1 MIKNKKRTIILAI
14 LLTVVII
21 TLIIIG
27 RSRYLDLPLS
37 SPMSHL
43 PNGDWGPVLY
53 ITQVFPDEYSRKYI
67 LRKETEVYGNNG
79 NYNFDTPQDVTN
91 YFSDYLLR
99 NGWEVAHKNPYYLCQ
114 FGLPEKEYVEEIFL
128 TEYVRP
134 GADPLIADERI
145 CVAVIPY
152 TYSFNSLNQTPHF
165 KVFFITLRKY
175 PITIGLG

>member
-1 MIKNKKRTIILAI
+1 MIRNKKNIIILA
-14 LLTVVII
+14 
-21 TLIIIG
+21 TLIAIAIIVVVSI
-27 RSRYLDLPLS
+27 RKPRYLDLPLP

-53 ITQVFPDEYSRKYI
+53 ITESYPGEYGRNYI
-67 LRKETEVYGNNG
+67 LRKEQSVYGNNG
-79 NYNFDTPQDVTN
+79 NYSFNTPQDVTN
-91 YFSDYLLR
+91 YFSDYLSK
-99 NGWEVAHKNPYYLCQ
+99 NGWEIAHKNPFYLCQ
-114 FGLPEKEYVEEIFL
+114 FGLPEKDYIEEIFL

-165 KVFFITLRKY
+165 KVLFITLRKY
-175 PITIGLG
+175 PITVGFG